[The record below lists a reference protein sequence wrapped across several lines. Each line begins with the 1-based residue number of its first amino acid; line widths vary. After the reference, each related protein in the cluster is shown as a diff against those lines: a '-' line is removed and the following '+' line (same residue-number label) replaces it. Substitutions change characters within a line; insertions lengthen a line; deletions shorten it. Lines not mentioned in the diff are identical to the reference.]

1 MDVPK
6 FHYAKLCILFQ
17 KGVTKEI
24 NNYRGIYML
33 IGCSYVCSKIIS
45 ALIGNRLQETL
56 PLTEYD
62 LLTSSN
68 PFSMFKE

>member
-1 MDVPK
+1 MDVAE

-24 NNYRGIYML
+24 NNYRGMYML
-33 IGCSYVCSKIIS
+33 IGCVCSKIIS